1 MVDRSYW
8 ATTAAPCTTQREISN
23 PRGIAYAESHETT
36 RHDTRR
42 LVGAA
47 VPLFLIL
54 SVSALAADEGK
65 VVPLSAEDQKALAL
79 LGEGV
84 VGKALPAH
92 PIEDV
97 GKFLDLQAG
106 PHTFKIVAGNDQGKT
121 QVETYTSLGAKDGS
135 QQWKRTIGDQYDEF
149 LTLSAG
155 STGKTAETEKP
166 HGYRAAFDP
175 PMHEHVGIA
184 PGESV
189 NIESK
194 MRVSTEKDPSKIK
207 YTGKMNSTIT
217 YVGAYQVKVP
227 AGSFEAILVKVD
239 VGPADVED
247 TQYTFFAKGVGK
259 VAEIEALRVSA
270 ALIYHSHSKTAK
282 VLVTHPASR
291 K

>member
-1 MVDRSYW
+1 MLDRMKLID
-8 ATTAAPCTTQREISN
+8 R
-23 PRGIAYAESHETT
+23 
-36 RHDTRR
+36 RR
-42 LVGAA
+42 LVGSL

-106 PHTFKIVAGNDQGKT
+106 PHTFKIVAGKDQGKT
-121 QVETYTSLGAKDGS
+121 QVETYTSLGVKDGS
-135 QQWKRTIGDQYDEF
+135 QHWKRTIGDQYDEF
-149 LTLSAG
+149 LSLSAG
-155 STGKTAETEKP
+155 ATGKTAETEKE

-189 NIESK
+189 DLESK
-194 MRVSTEKDPSKIK
+194 LRVSTEKDPSKIK
-207 YTGKMNSTIT
+207 YTGKMNSKLT

-227 AGSFEAILVKVD
+227 AGTFEAILMKFDVTIH
-239 VGPADVED
+239 VGPANVED
-247 TQYTFFAKGVGK
+247 VQYTFLAKGVGK
-259 VAEIEALRVSA
+259 VAELEALRVSA
-270 ALIYHSHSKTAK
+270 ALIYHKHDKTAK
-282 VLVTHPASR
+282 VLVTHPSAGD
-291 K
+291 

>member
-1 MVDRSYW
+1 V
-8 ATTAAPCTTQREISN
+8 
-23 PRGIAYAESHETT
+23 
-36 RHDTRR
+36 
-42 LVGAA
+42 

-54 SVSALAADEGK
+54 SVSVFAADQGK
-65 VVPLSAEDQKALAL
+65 VVPLSAEEQKALAL

-84 VGKALPAH
+84 VGKALPAY
-92 PIEDV
+92 PIEDA

-106 PHTFKIVAGNDQGKT
+106 PHTFRIVSGKDKEKS

-149 LTLSAG
+149 LSLGAG
-155 STGKTAETEKP
+155 AAGKTAETEKQ

-175 PMHEHVGIA
+175 PMHEHVGLA

-189 NIESK
+189 NIERR
-194 MRVSTEKDPSKIK
+194 MRVSTENDPTDVK

-227 AGSFEAILVKVD
+227 AGTFEAILVKLDVKLH

-282 VLVTHPASR
+282 VLVTHPAAGE
-291 K
+291 